1 MGNYND
7 SYELMHYGVK
17 GMKWGVRRK
26 QKEDRGSSNTGQ
38 GHSQNNARNKK
49 SVPKYA
55 KIAAFIAGTIT
66 VSYAGVKFS
75 TDPHVRAAMGK
86 VLQKIGDR
94 KISDLDPFEGYT
106 IIGKDGSPLNP
117 SAIKRLQDLG
127 VL

>member
-26 QKEDRGSSNTGQ
+26 QKEDRGSSNMGQ
-38 GHSQNNARNKK
+38 GHSQNKAHNKK

-55 KIAAFIAGTIT
+55 KIAAAIAATIA
-66 VSYAGVKFS
+66 VSYGGVKFS
-75 TDPHVRAAMGK
+75 TNSHVLAAVDK
-86 VLQKIGDR
+86 ALQKIGGR
-94 KISDLDPFEGYT
+94 KISNLDPFEAYT
-106 IIGKDGSPLNP
+106 IVGKDGSPLSP